1 MTAHAEPPPVD
12 PPRMLVEP
20 VETNPPSPLAMPLSP
35 LVETHHANSQ
45 VSTSSTS
52 DVHSTSDPRSTAS
65 LPPVPF
71 FDLALQHAALAGAL
85 DDAMRAVVHSG
96 RCTLGPVVAAF
107 EGEFAPV
114 AGARFVVGVGSGT
127 DALLLALRSLGL
139 RPGSEV
145 VTSPFTFA
153 ATASAIVHAGLRP
166 VFADID
172 PRTWCLDPTATE
184 SVLTAETAAIL
195 PVHLFGAMASMRDF
209 ATLARARGLR
219 LVEDAAQAC
228 GSSRDG
234 IRAGSGADL
243 AAFSFY
249 PTKNLGAAGDAGAV
263 STDDPDLAERIR
275 LLRGHGDA
283 GRFEHVALGG
293 THRLDALQA
302 AILRVKLPHLGSWLR
317 EREAIARFYLDGLA
331 GSGYQL
337 PDTSPGR
344 TWNQFCVRHP
354 RRDAL
359 RDHLHSRGIG
369 AEVYYPVPL
378 HLQPCFRDLG
388 CATGDFPVAEALAR
402 DILALPIYPGMPASH
417 RERVLEALLEFDR
430 HPRTRTAA

>member
-1 MTAHAEPPPVD
+1 MSTPAPSIEPPRTSVEPVETHRAQTPLAEPLTP
-12 PPRMLVEP
+12 LVEP
-20 VETNPPSPLAMPLSP
+20 VETRGA
-35 LVETHHANSQ
+35 V
-45 VSTSSTS
+45 
-52 DVHSTSDPRSTAS
+52 TAS
-65 LPPVPF
+65 HALPPVPF
-71 FDLALQHAALAGAL
+71 FDLALQHATLAGAL

-96 RCTLGPVVAAF
+96 RCTLGPVVASF
-107 EGEFAPV
+107 EAEFAPWT
-114 AGARFVVGVGSGT
+114 GARHVVGVGSGT
-127 DALLLALRSLGL
+127 DALLLALRSLDL

-145 VTSPFTFA
+145 VTSPFTFV

-184 SVLTAETAAIL
+184 SVLTGNSAAIL

-209 ATLARARGLR
+209 STLARARGLR
-219 LVEDAAQAC
+219 LLEDAAQAC
-228 GSSRDG
+228 GSSREG
-234 IRAGSGADL
+234 VPAGCGGDL

-263 STDDPDLAERIR
+263 STDDLDLAERIR

-283 GRFEHVALGG
+283 GRFDHVAIGG

-302 AILRVKLPHLGSWLR
+302 AVLRVKLPHLASWLHQ
-317 EREAIARFYLDGLA
+317 REAIARFYLDGLA
-331 GSGYQL
+331 GSGFQL
-337 PDTSPGR
+337 PAAEPGR

-359 RDHLHSRGIG
+359 REHLRARGIA

-388 CATGDFPVAEALAR
+388 YAQGDLPVAEALAR
-402 DILALPIYPGMPASH
+402 EILALPIYPGMPASH

-430 HPRTRTAA
+430 PSRTRTAP

>member
-1 MTAHAEPPPVD
+1 MTANTMPPV
-12 PPRMLVEP
+12 E
-20 VETNPPSPLAMPLSP
+20 
-35 LVETHHANSQ
+35 LVET
-45 VSTSSTS
+45 S
-52 DVHSTSDPRSTAS
+52 DARQTTTDA

-107 EGEFAPV
+107 ESEFAPV
-114 AGARFVVGVGSGT
+114 AGARFAVGVGSGT
-127 DALLLALRSLGL
+127 DALVLALRAMGL

-145 VTSPFTFA
+145 VTSPFTFV

-172 PRTWCLDPTATE
+172 PTTWCLDPSATE
-184 SVLTAETAAIL
+184 SVLTGDTAAIL

-209 ATLARARGLR
+209 ATLARPRGLR
-219 LVEDAAQAC
+219 LLEDAAQAC
-228 GSSRDG
+228 GSSREG
-234 IRAGSGADL
+234 VHAGSGADL

-263 STDDPDLAERIR
+263 ATDDPDLAERIR
-275 LLRGHGDA
+275 RLRSHGDI
-283 GRFEHVALGG
+283 GRFEHLELGG

-302 AILRVKLPHLGSWLR
+302 AILRVKLPHLASWLR
-317 EREAIARFYLDGLA
+317 QREGIARFYLEGLA
-331 GSGYQL
+331 GSGYGL
-337 PDTSPGR
+337 PDTLPGR

-359 RDHLHSRGIG
+359 REHLRARGIG
-369 AEVYYPVPL
+369 AEVYYPAPL

-388 CATGDFPVAEALAR
+388 YAEGSFPVAEALAR

-417 RERVLEALLEFDR
+417 CERVLEALLEFDR
-430 HPRTRTAA
+430 HPRTRTAP

>member
-1 MTAHAEPPPVD
+1 MSTPVPSAEPQTP
-12 PPRMLVEP
+12 LVEP
-20 VETNPPSPLAMPLSP
+20 VETRGA
-35 LVETHHANSQ
+35 T
-45 VSTSSTS
+45 
-52 DVHSTSDPRSTAS
+52 

-71 FDLALQHAALAGAL
+71 FDLALQHATLAGAL

-107 EGEFAPV
+107 EAEFATWT
-114 AGARFVVGVGSGT
+114 GARHVVGVGSGT
-127 DALLLALRSLGL
+127 DALLLSLRALGL

-145 VTSPFTFA
+145 VTTPFTFV

-172 PRTWCLDPTATE
+172 PRTWCLDPAATE
-184 SVLTAETAAIL
+184 SVLGANTSAVL

-209 ATLARARGLR
+209 ASLARSRGLR
-219 LVEDAAQAC
+219 LLEDAAQAC
-228 GSSRDG
+228 GSSLDG
-234 IRAGSGADL
+234 VVAGSGADL
-243 AAFSFY
+243 SAFSFY

-263 STDDPDLAERIR
+263 STDDPELAERIR

-302 AILRVKLPHLGSWLR
+302 AILRVKLPHLASWLHQ
-317 EREAIARFYLDGLA
+317 REAIARFYLDGLT

-337 PDTSPGR
+337 PDTAPGR

-359 RDHLHSRGIG
+359 REHLRTEGIA

-388 CATGDFPVAEALAR
+388 YAPGAFPVAEALASE
-402 DILALPIYPGMPASH
+402 ILALPIYPGMPASH
-417 RERVLEALLEFDR
+417 RERVLEALLDFDR
-430 HPRTRTAA
+430 PSRTRIAP